1 MYQKYAFSPADVER
15 LEITHRVLNVRG
27 SKLKISGGKHDIL
40 SWRAALASRRD
51 GKPVHMTAP
60 LPPAKRPPTNQRI
73 DVDDSSES
81 EATEL

>member
-60 LPPAKRPPTNQRI
+60 PTNGRI